1 MAYCQA
7 NPPKSSIFVYSKN
20 FHRGVVGLVATKLC
34 QEYGLPAFVG
44 SLDEQEGSIV
54 GSARMP
60 EGRGLNALDAMCTA
74 QDALDQ
80 FGGHAVAAGFEL
92 PLAKAELFREKLES
106 FFANRAVVS
115 EPRVWFYDAD
125 ATLAEL
131 SPQFMSW
138 YEGLSPFGA
147 QFSAPIFC
155 LRRVRLNQVKE
166 LKGGHYRLTLGEGSL
181 TRTALWFSPPKGHP
195 GLDLVA
201 KPGSVM
207 DVLVEPQ
214 WNYFNGSKSLQ
225 FLVSDL
231 RATC

>member
-1 MAYCQA
+1 
-7 NPPKSSIFVYSKN
+7 
-20 FHRGVVGLVATKLC
+20 
-34 QEYGLPAFVG
+34 LPAFVG
-44 SLDEQEGSIV
+44 SLDEVEGSIV

-74 QDALDQ
+74 QEALDQ

-92 PLAKAELFREKLES
+92 KVQNAELFKEKLEQ
-106 FFANRAVVS
+106 FFAGRSVVA
-115 EPRVWFYDAD
+115 EPRGWYYDAE
-125 ATLAEL
+125 ATLEEL
-131 SPQFMSW
+131 TPQFMNW

-166 LKGGHYRLTLGEGSL
+166 LRGGHYRLTLGEGSIA
-181 TRTALWFSPPKGHP
+181 RTALWFSPPKGHP
-195 GLDLVA
+195 GLDSVTKHGALV
-201 KPGSVM
+201 

-214 WNYFNGSKSLQ
+214 WNYFNGQKSLQ

-231 RATC
+231 RPTC